1 MVAGN
6 EKKIEL
12 HFHNSG
18 QLNLAF
24 DHGQIQ
30 AQQTNGAES
39 DEEVLHELLDI
50 VNGKEYLHEAFGNGE
65 EACGPVT
72 EEDVRDF
79 PDEAIEWYKNQLGTR
94 LDGSES
100 KLQIIGRLL
109 QEMEETL
116 VTGKRYG
123 VMPMFAEVPRR
134 TGKGYVFLDG
144 CAMPFDYVNIRE
156 CYWDAYEKYVIEDRY
171 YHFMVVLHDGQP
183 VFIELGYTLSF
194 PDVTERLYGFGKAKG
209 LENAKKVGLLLPDTN
224 RKIEVDMLLL
234 GKKRE
239 EQIALT
245 EYWMEQMKMI
255 DAIEE
260 HYKIKFH
267 LPKKA
272 SEMDYH
278 AIDVLYQ
285 AINKMQ
291 TCTLPPLPIEK
302 PFFRKTIQIKE
313 ETWMNDGKGF
323 PALELFG
330 YQFVPIGAYLME
342 CVLVWKKK
350 LKAWETNGG
359 GIPIRVEFMCCMK
372 A

>member
-1 MVAGN
+1 MGTGN
-6 EKKIEL
+6 GKKIEV

-24 DHGQIQ
+24 DHAQIQ
-30 AQQTNGAES
+30 AQQINGAES
-39 DEEVLHELLDI
+39 DEEVLHELLDV
-50 VNGKEYLHEAFGNGE
+50 VNGKEYLHEVFGNGE
-65 EACGPVT
+65 EACRLAT

-79 PDEAIEWYKNQLGTR
+79 PDEAIEWYKKQLGTR

-100 KLQIIGRLL
+100 KLQIISRLL

-123 VMPMFAEVPRR
+123 VMPMFTEVPRR

-144 CAMPFDYVNIRE
+144 CAMPFDYVDIRE

-183 VFIELGYTLSF
+183 VFIEFGYTLSF
-194 PDVTERLYGFGKAKG
+194 PDVTERLYGFGKAERLG
-209 LENAKKVGLLLPDTN
+209 NAKNVGILLPDTN
-224 RKIEVDMLLL
+224 RKIEVDMMLL

-239 EQIALT
+239 EQNAIT
-245 EYWMEQMKMI
+245 DYWIEQMKMI
-255 DAIEE
+255 DAIEK

-267 LPKKA
+267 LPKNARKN
-272 SEMDYH
+272 DYH

-285 AINKMQ
+285 AINGKQ
-291 TCTLPPLPIEK
+291 TSTLPPLPMEK
-302 PFFRKTIQIKE
+302 GLFRKTIQIKE
-313 ETWMNDGKGF
+313 EVQMNDGGGF
-323 PALELFG
+323 PPLELFG
-330 YQFVPIGAYLME
+330 YQFMPIGAYLMA
-342 CVLVWKKK
+342 CTLVWKKK
-350 LKAWETNGG
+350 IKAWETNEG
-359 GIPIRVEFMCCMK
+359 GIPIRVEFMCCK